1 MGLVVNCVL
10 SVTNK
15 ENTKKSKEKIM
26 KLAKLSMVAITVLG
40 LGGHV
45 YAADTLADAFKNGK
59 VAGTLKAWYWDRTDE
74 GNFGGTA
81 QHNENITN
89 FGIELNYVTDSL
101 YGFRTG
107 FTFQGSA
114 TPFAEANAKA
124 LFNREESGQG
134 SVLSE
139 AYLGYK
145 IGKTDVKVGRQY
157 IATPLLSGNPTRIFR
172 ESFEGAS
179 ITNTDLPQTTAFA
192 QYINKFQGRTGDV
205 TASGANTYDAPE
217 FAKRI
222 ILAGAG
228 PEAFAFD
235 GAYSLG
241 AINTSIPNLKLS
253 AQFVKATD
261 VTISTTI
268 PPYTLNGTGTD
279 DISFYY
285 TEANY
290 VLPINGFKLG
300 FDVNYR
306 GSSAGSNLDIYHIDG
321 NVLGLRAGFSE
332 LYGFGA
338 SFAYTTVSNNDDA
351 LLGLGN
357 GPSSYTILA
366 IRGPLVFTSFAGM
379 DSYKLNT
386 TYDFSKVGITG
397 LTSELAYVIGKQD
410 APSAATISSPANQFA
425 EITGYSA
432 SLTYAVPALK
442 GLTTQVTYVA
452 FEKEMTNDLTN
463 ALVSKKDTNEFWF
476 NANYKF

>member
-1 MGLVVNCVL
+1 
-10 SVTNK
+10 
-15 ENTKKSKEKIM
+15 M

-40 LGGHV
+40 LGGHA

-74 GNFGGTA
+74 GNFGGTTR
-81 QHNENITN
+81 NENITN
-89 FGIELNYVTDSL
+89 FGIELNYVTDSFN
-101 YGFRTG
+101 GFRTG
-107 FTFQGSA
+107 FTFQGSS

-139 AYLGYK
+139 AYLAYAF
-145 IGKTDVKVGRQY
+145 GKTDIKAGRHY
-157 IATPLLSGNPTRIFR
+157 ITTPLLSGNPTRIFR
-172 ESFEGAS
+172 ESFEGAT
-179 ITNTDLPQTTAFA
+179 ITNADLPQTNVYANYV
-192 QYINKFQGRTGDV
+192 QKFQGRTGDV

-228 PEAFAFD
+228 PEAFMFED
-235 GAYSLG
+235 VYSFG

-261 VTISTTI
+261 VTMSTTT

-285 TEANY
+285 AEANY
-290 VLPINGFKLG
+290 VVPMNNYKLN
-300 FDVNYR
+300 FDANFR
-306 GSSAGSNLDIYHIDG
+306 GSRAGSGLDIYHIDG
-321 NVLGLRAGFSE
+321 DMLGLRAGFSE
-332 LYGFGA
+332 FNGFGA
-338 SFAYTTVSNNDDA
+338 SLAYTTVSNDDDA

-357 GPSSYTILA
+357 GPSSYSILA

-379 DSYKLNT
+379 DSYKLST
-386 TYDFSKVGITG
+386 TYDFSKLGVTG
-397 LTSELAYVIGKQD
+397 LTSELAYVTAKQS
-410 APSAATISSPANQFA
+410 APNASTISSKLNEFA

-432 SLTYAVPALK
+432 ALTYAVPYVK
-442 GLTTQVTYVA
+442 GLTTQLTYVA
-452 FEKEMTNDLTN
+452 FEKEITNDATN
-463 ALVSKKDTNEFWF
+463 TLVSKRDTNEFWF